1 MGSPCR
7 EPVPGRRAS
16 GLQVATYAVQPPSR
30 PDSHVWDVATPGI
43 VCHDSYVAPHGAGMG
58 DHRLYIHDFC
68 ARSVLGVEY
77 PKLVR
82 AGSRKLHCKVERTV
96 KSYNRVLKQLLI
108 RHRASDKMF
117 SLGKNHE
124 DMSASE
130 FQLELKRWDQ
140 EVTNLKRAAES
151 CCNQMGP
158 LNTRRGLASGS
169 IGSVCTD
176 GCGNSNRNWCRTRGI
191 SFANADTTSSRN
203 PGILLPMRSQ
213 PGLSTAWRI

>member
-1 MGSPCR
+1 
-7 EPVPGRRAS
+7 
-16 GLQVATYAVQPPSR
+16 
-30 PDSHVWDVATPGI
+30 
-43 VCHDSYVAPHGAGMG
+43 MG

-124 DMSASE
+124 DMSVSE
-130 FQLELKRWDQ
+130 FHVGRTSGLFIMALSEEAVFSYSEALVQC
-140 EVTNLKRAAES
+140 S
-151 CCNQMGP
+151 FG
-158 LNTRRGLASGS
+158 NTQVVRY
-169 IGSVCTD
+169 
-176 GCGNSNRNWCRTRGI
+176 
-191 SFANADTTSSRN
+191 
-203 PGILLPMRSQ
+203 
-213 PGLSTAWRI
+213 